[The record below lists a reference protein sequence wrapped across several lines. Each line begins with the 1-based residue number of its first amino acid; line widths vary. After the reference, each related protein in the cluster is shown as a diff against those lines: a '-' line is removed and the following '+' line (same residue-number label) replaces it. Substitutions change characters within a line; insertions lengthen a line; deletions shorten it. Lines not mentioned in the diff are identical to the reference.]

1 MNVVCSLK
9 EREKRSSSSLPAGEI
24 PSLYSVN
31 YHSDVV
37 LLKDNQV
44 LFLIEQPTQPD
55 DRRLPSTNFLHC
67 NNSHR
72 PSTTYVSVSSPIHH
86 ALCIRSQSLLQGHQ
100 TSFHRPHTS
109 TNNCHSIPLHLHHRR
124 LHNSRPHLR
133 RTRNRSRRIRPPCRH
148 GFERGGVQDRVRE

>member
-1 MNVVCSLK
+1 MNVVSSLK

-31 YHSDVV
+31 YRSDVV

-55 DRRLPSTNFLHC
+55 DRRLPSTNVLHC

-100 TSFHRPHTS
+100 TSLHRPHT
-109 TNNCHSIPLHLHHRR
+109 NNCRSIPLHLHHRR